1 MSFKNHTSKAS
12 AKIFIEVTHAKL
24 QKPHLNSVCKNTN
37 IKVLVKA
44 QEKHQLLPA
53 KMCIFPKALCMW
65 PHTKPPY
72 KVLTWL
78 NKDLSKSQF
87 AAPRPWTRAEP
98 SGYSAAATAVWTGLI
113 WQQHYSRSARWGC
126 VAITCLCCCPI
137 HSWSL
142 VLGSGVGQHQTPAPE
157 SDVESWKEVALHCTT
172 HTYTFL
178 ISVRHWRLCKT
189 HKRHELITQ
198 LDGAIQGQ
206 PTVHHYR
213 YMEQVD
219 SADSTTIKATHEA

>member
-1 MSFKNHTSKAS
+1 MSFNNHTSQAS

-87 AAPRPWTRAEP
+87 AAPRPWTQGWTIWIFSSSHCSVNRFDLT
-98 SGYSAAATAVWTGLI
+98 AALFQKCSVG
-113 WQQHYSRSARWGC
+113 
-126 VAITCLCCCPI
+126 LCC
-137 HSWSL
+137 HYLSL
-142 VLGSGVGQHQTPAPE
+142 LLPDPFLEFGVGIRSGTTPD
-157 SDVESWKEVALHCTT
+157 SSSWIRCWELERGCIALY
-172 HTYTFL
+172 HTYIHL
-178 ISVRHWRLCKT
+178 PNLCQA
-189 HKRHELITQ
+189 L
-198 LDGAIQGQ
+198 
-206 PTVHHYR
+206 TV
-213 YMEQVD
+213 V
-219 SADSTTIKATHEA
+219 